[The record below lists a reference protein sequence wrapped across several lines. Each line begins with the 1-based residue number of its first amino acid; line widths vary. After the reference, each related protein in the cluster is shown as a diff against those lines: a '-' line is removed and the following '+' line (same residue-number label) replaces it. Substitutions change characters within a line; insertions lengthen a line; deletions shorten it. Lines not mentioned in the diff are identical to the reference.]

1 MSTWGDTAY
10 LHRKRKIDRPEMA
23 RQLQR
28 AVDLIMPRV
37 KGTAL
42 DIGCGD
48 GSKTE
53 IIAKIA
59 PNARLVAIDVA
70 YNLTH
75 QGKEGKDPSVTN
87 IEYIVADASYL
98 PFRDDAFDLVFALAT
113 LHHVVA
119 LERCVNDISRV
130 CKDELVIMEPNKF
143 SSQSLFLGSRAPF
156 KFVWRGGMDP
166 DERPLSPLFI
176 KSILKRGRF
185 KNVDIKAIST
195 IPATVFVSELLYSSF
210 RIDAKWLTLL
220 DRKFTRVIN
229 KTILRYFCSTFI
241 LTSRAR

>member
-1 MSTWGDTAY
+1 
-10 LHRKRKIDRPEMA
+10 MA
-23 RQLQR
+23 RQLRR
-28 AVDLIMPRV
+28 AVDLLLPRV

-53 IIAKIA
+53 IIAKNT
-59 PNARLVAIDVA
+59 PNARLVAMDVA

-87 IEYIVADASYL
+87 IEYIVADSSYL

-119 LERCVNDISRV
+119 LERCINDIARV
-130 CKDELVIMEPNKF
+130 CKDELVIVEPNKF

-156 KFVWRGGMDP
+156 RFVWRGGMDP
-166 DERPLSPLFI
+166 HERPLSPLFI
-176 KSILKRGRF
+176 KSILKHGRF
-185 KNVDIKAIST
+185 KNVDIKAHTTMPSI
-195 IPATVFVSELLYSSF
+195 VFVSELF
-210 RIDAKWLTLL
+210 RINAKWLRAL
-220 DRKFTRVIN
+220 DEKITRIVN
-229 KTILRYFCSTFI
+229 KTFLRYFCSTFI

>member
-48 GSKTE
+48 GSNME
-53 IIAKIA
+53 SIAKNA
-59 PNARLVAIDVA
+59 PNARLVGIDIA
-70 YNLTH
+70 YKLTH

-119 LERCVNDISRV
+119 LERCVNDIARV
-130 CKDELVIMEPNKF
+130 CKDELVIVEPNKF
-143 SSQSLFLGSRAPF
+143 SHQSLFLGSRAPF

-166 DERPLSPLFI
+166 HERPLSPLFI
-176 KSILKRGRF
+176 KSILNRGRF
-185 KNVDIKAIST
+185 KNVDIKARTT
-195 IPATVFVSELLYSSF
+195 IPSIGFVSDLF
-210 RIDAKWLTLL
+210 KINAKWLILL
-220 DRKFTRVIN
+220 DEKITRIIN
-229 KTILRYFCSTFI
+229 KTFLRYFCSTFI

>member
-1 MSTWGDTAY
+1 
-10 LHRKRKIDRPEMA
+10 MA
-23 RQLQR
+23 RQLQH
-28 AVDLIMPRV
+28 AVDLLVPRV

-48 GSKTE
+48 GSMTE
-53 IIAKIA
+53 IIAKNA
-59 PNARLVAIDVA
+59 PNARLVAIDIA

-98 PFRDDAFDLVFALAT
+98 PFRDDAFDLVFALGA

-119 LERCVNDISRV
+119 LERCVNDIARV
-130 CKDELVIMEPNKF
+130 CKDELVIVEPNKF
-143 SSQSLFLGSRAPF
+143 SYQSLVLGIRAPF
-156 KFVWRGGMDP
+156 KFVWRGDMDP
-166 DERPLSPLFI
+166 IERPLSPLFI

-185 KNVDIKAIST
+185 KNVDIKAHTT
-195 IPATVFVSELLYSSF
+195 IPGTYCGSQLF
-210 RIDAKWLTLL
+210 RINAKWLITLL
-220 DRKFTRVIN
+220 LLDEKITRIVN
-229 KTILRYFCSTFI
+229 KTFLRYFCSTFI

>member
-113 LHHVVA
+113 LHH
-119 LERCVNDISRV
+119 
-130 CKDELVIMEPNKF
+130 
-143 SSQSLFLGSRAPF
+143 G
-156 KFVWRGGMDP
+156 
-166 DERPLSPLFI
+166 
-176 KSILKRGRF
+176 
-185 KNVDIKAIST
+185 T
-195 IPATVFVSELLYSSF
+195 
-210 RIDAKWLTLL
+210 
-220 DRKFTRVIN
+220 
-229 KTILRYFCSTFI
+229 
-241 LTSRAR
+241 